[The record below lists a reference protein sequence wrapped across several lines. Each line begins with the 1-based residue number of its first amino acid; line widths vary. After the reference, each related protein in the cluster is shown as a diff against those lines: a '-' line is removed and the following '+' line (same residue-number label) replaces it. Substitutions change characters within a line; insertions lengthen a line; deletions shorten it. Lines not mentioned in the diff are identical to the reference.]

1 MNIHACMNL
10 RWAITLLLIL
20 LALPAHASD
29 DSASGLQAFLW
40 PAVNLIILIAVL
52 VYFAR
57 KPLRAYFDKR
67 RSDIQG
73 ELQTAADQLA
83 TAETTYATKAEA
95 RAWLATM
102 ETDILGGRH
111 VNLSSGRELFGDY
124 ANRWLEARDL
134 RPRTREPTP
143 RSSYRSWPS
152 SRTSS

>member
-1 MNIHACMNL
+1 MNL

-29 DSASGLQAFLW
+29 DSASVLQAFLW

-73 ELQTAADQLA
+73 ELQTAA
-83 TAETTYATKAEA
+83 
-95 RAWLATM
+95 
-102 ETDILGGRH
+102 
-111 VNLSSGRELFGDY
+111 
-124 ANRWLEARDL
+124 
-134 RPRTREPTP
+134 
-143 RSSYRSWPS
+143 
-152 SRTSS
+152 